1 MPTVLIEVNRWSEI
15 QEQKTDG
22 MGWVRIGRDGTY
34 PASKALRCCGTIA
47 LVQNANE
54 CETTWNQAIIVG
66 QYNSRLKLL

>member
-1 MPTVLIEVNRWSEI
+1 
-15 QEQKTDG
+15 
-22 MGWVRIGRDGTY
+22 MGWDGIGRDGTY

-54 CETTWNQAIIVG
+54 SKTTWNQAIIVG